1 MMKKILLALALV
13 AIAAPSFAQA
23 VKQKEVQLQFVRAG
37 NPAWPF
43 PNSSGGA
50 LLRGDV
56 ANQKSGEASAAVAF
70 ENRDTTASIFVGD
83 HIARLTPL
91 YRSSTGVSGSFG
103 PGDTTAVLGTL
114 NLRSSAAAIDSIK
127 VLRQISNDGMVWAT
141 VDSLSYSVITQN
153 SVFAQAAGDS
163 LGVILAVSGNPTV
176 GGLGGFGSVTFPA
189 SAFVTPSGVTR
200 IAVNGFNYI
209 RFIVKMTLSDQ
220 FLAGASGGVSG
231 SFSYP
236 AIAAADRQ

>member
-1 MMKKILLALALV
+1 I
-13 AIAAPSFAQA
+13 
-23 VKQKEVQLQFVRAG
+23 
-37 NPAWPF
+37 
-43 PNSSGGA
+43 
-50 LLRGDV
+50 
-56 ANQKSGEASAAVAF
+56 
-70 ENRDTTASIFVGD
+70 
-83 HIARLTPL
+83 
-91 YRSSTGVSGSFG
+91 
-103 PGDTTAVLGTL
+103 
-114 NLRSSAAAIDSIK
+114 
-127 VLRQISNDGMVWAT
+127 RQISGDGMVWAT
-141 VDSLSYSVITQN
+141 IDSLSYSVISQN

-189 SAFVTPSGVTR
+189 SGVGSVAGISR
-200 IAVNGFNYI
+200 LAVNGFNYI